1 MWPGDSQSV
10 RRRRDTRPRQ
20 GSKMF
25 LLLIQLT
32 TLTDYYHRR
41 SVAWPG
47 DSTILPEGTTR
58 LLVVSGWKEGKGE
71 SNFVSGFSCPPQVH
85 I

>member
-10 RRRRDTRPRQ
+10 RRRRDTRQ

-47 DSTILPEGTTR
+47 EARPGRGVEGR
-58 LLVVSGWKEGKGE
+58 ERRIK
-71 SNFVSGFSCPPQVH
+71 FVSGFSCPPQVH

>member
-10 RRRRDTRPRQ
+10 RRRRDTRQ

-47 DSTILPEGTTR
+47 EATTR
-58 LLVVSGWKEGKGE
+58 RGLVVGWKEGKGE